1 MTFRRRTD
9 IDLPNLLEP
18 FPMNTKKTLGFI
30 ALAILIIA
38 TILLLEKGG
47 VLGKRP
53 IGQHTS
59 RLEKYLCPR
68 CENRDEDRPTCEKC
82 GQTGFVWLDP
92 TQYDVENLKLKKYA
106 Q

>member
-1 MTFRRRTD
+1 MR
-9 IDLPNLLEP
+9 
-18 FPMNTKKTLGFI
+18 TKKTLGFI
-30 ALAILIIA
+30 GLAILIIA

-53 IGQHTS
+53 IGQHTD
-59 RLEKYLCPR
+59 RLEKFLCPR
-68 CENRDEDRPTCEKC
+68 CENDPEGRKMCEKC

-92 TQYDVENLKLKKYA
+92 TKYDTENLKLKKYA

>member
-1 MTFRRRTD
+1 
-9 IDLPNLLEP
+9 
-18 FPMNTKKTLGFI
+18 MNTKKTLGFI
-30 ALAILIIA
+30 ALGILIVA

-68 CENRDEDRPTCEKC
+68 CENRDDERPTCEKC

-92 TQYDVENLKLKKYA
+92 TQYDVENLKLKKFA

>member
-1 MTFRRRTD
+1 
-9 IDLPNLLEP
+9 
-18 FPMNTKKTLGFI
+18 MNTKKILGYL
-30 ALAILIIA
+30 ALAIIVVA

-53 IGQHTS
+53 IGQNTG

-68 CENRDEDRPTCEKC
+68 CENDPELKKMCEKC
-82 GQTGFVWLDP
+82 GQTGYVWLDP
-92 TQYDVENLKLKKYA
+92 SKYDTENLTLKKAA